1 MVLDNTSP
9 FHHERALGERVHLSL
24 TIPIILYGIMSSEAD
39 IAVLKSKVED
49 LEQNQNILFERV
61 RLNEKWVAGAG
72 AIIAACTAIVGIV
85 VAVDAQTRTE
95 VIKTTAESTEVCLS
109 QKSCKNIEKREKMA

>member
-1 MVLDNTSP
+1 
-9 FHHERALGERVHLSL
+9 
-24 TIPIILYGIMSSEAD
+24 MSNEAD

-72 AIIAACTAIVGIV
+72 AVIAACMAFIGIV
-85 VAVDAQTRTE
+85 AAVDAQTRTE
-95 VIKTTAESTEVCLS
+95 TTKTAAESTEVCLS
-109 QKSCKNIEKREKMA
+109 RKSCKNIEKGV

>member
-1 MVLDNTSP
+1 MVL
-9 FHHERALGERVHLSL
+9 
-24 TIPIILYGIMSSEAD
+24 ILLDSQLLVMEFIN
-39 IAVLKSKVED
+39 

>member
-9 FHHERALGERVHLSL
+9 FHHERAVGERVHLSL

-49 LEQNQNILFERV
+49 LEQNQNIIFERV
-61 RLNEKWVAGAG
+61 RTNERWVAGAG
-72 AIIAACTAIVGIV
+72 AIIATCLALVGIIA
-85 VAVDAQTRTE
+85 AVDAKTRTE
-95 VIKTTAESTEVCLS
+95 IIKTAAESTEVCLS
-109 QKSCKNIEKREKMA
+109 

>member
-1 MVLDNTSP
+1 
-9 FHHERALGERVHLSL
+9 
-24 TIPIILYGIMSSEAD
+24 MSNETD